1 MVARHRHHN
10 FCRLKGELQG
20 QVPQLQRSP
29 STLSEYSPRL
39 NGHSTPTQFRT
50 YSSQTDQEAVFDDD
64 DDEHDG
70 EASVAGTEGTSL
82 GSLTSVE

>member
-1 MVARHRHHN
+1 
-10 FCRLKGELQG
+10 
-20 QVPQLQRSP
+20 
-29 STLSEYSPRL
+29 L

-50 YSSQTDQEAVFDDD
+50 YSSPTDQEAVFDDDD

-70 EASVAGTEGTSL
+70 EASVAGTEATSL

>member
-1 MVARHRHHN
+1 MISADSKGN
-10 FCRLKGELQG
+10 FKG

-29 STLSEYSPRL
+29 SRLSEYSPRL

-50 YSSQTDQEAVFDDD
+50 YSLQTDREAVFD

-70 EASVAGTEGTSL
+70 EASVAGTEETSL